1 MLLKIAKAPW
11 ASEAQLAISRQV
23 RTLTA
28 LMLVILHR
36 CMLCNVSYLTSVLL
50 LHCSEYGTSGKVS
63 TYGDTYSFGITLLEI
78 FVGKAPTSDA
88 FRDGLM
94 LTEFVSAAFPDKIEQ
109 VLDPALLLE
118 EELFFRVMSPSEE
131 ENNGLCVTVYD
142 CLVSAIRVALSCCRQ
157 EPCQRMVMRDAA
169 AELCLIRDAFIL
181 AYG

>member
-1 MLLKIAKAPW
+1 MRRHSSDI
-11 ASEAQLAISRQV
+11 
-23 RTLTA
+23 
-28 LMLVILHR
+28 
-36 CMLCNVSYLTSVLL
+36 LTSVL

-78 FVGKAPTSDA
+78 LVGKAPTDDV

-131 ENNGLCVTVYD
+131 NGLCVTVYD

-169 AELCLIRDAFIL
+169 AELCLIRDACVR
-181 AYG
+181 AYDH